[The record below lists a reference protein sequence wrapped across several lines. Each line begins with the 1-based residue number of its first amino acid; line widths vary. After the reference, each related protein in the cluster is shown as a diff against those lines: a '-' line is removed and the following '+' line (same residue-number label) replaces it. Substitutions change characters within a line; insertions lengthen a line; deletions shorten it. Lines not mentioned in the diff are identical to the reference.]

1 MVVARVQ
8 GYRTSLMATQS
19 QSQSPAATAS
29 SEAEAQAEAR
39 RVSQQKADRAA
50 KRRGSL
56 LRRRQSTAALRNA
69 RVAQSALAARQ
80 QEEREELELQLLEAQ
95 ARARAAESGT
105 ESSEEDE
112 EGGAPVA
119 LQAVGG
125 GAATEAH
132 RRMQGRK
139 SLQWLSGWVKG
150 EGAARV
156 AELSVGDEKEFAQDF
171 ARDLLAACANA
182 SEDDDC
188 SEYSDDDDDDYADF
202 DEFWGNASA
211 SSEEDEDGASRAPS
225 WRGVKGWTL
234 HGDELN
240 TYFFHERSGTTVMRY
255 ATEGSADED
264 GDAAV
269 ATSYYYSNPESGES
283 SWEPPSTELDT
294 SLGDWVM
301 LQDAGHHTY
310 YYNPITEVSTWERP
324 DMRNVD
330 SPDNWEAYRDE
341 WGRTYYHNA

>member
-1 MVVARVQ
+1 
-8 GYRTSLMATQS
+8 MATQS

-125 GAATEAH
+125 GATEAH

-211 SSEEDEDGASRAPS
+211 SSEEDEDGASSAPS